1 MIQYFSIAL
10 LLVGVYGLL
19 TQKNVI
25 KLIVSLNILEVGINV
40 FIISVG
46 YVAGGAA
53 PILTS
58 RNNTSSLLYVDPLP
72 QALVLTSI
80 VIGVGVTAL
89 ALAFARRLH
98 AKYGTYNLDEMEDE
112 YDVS

>member
-10 LLVGVYGLL
+10 ILIGIYGLL
-19 TQKNVI
+19 TQKNTIRLVAA
-25 KLIVSLNILEVGINV
+25 LNIFDIGINV

-46 YVAGGAA
+46 YVRGGLP

-58 RNNTSSLLYVDPLP
+58 QANTSALLYVDPLP

-80 VIGVGVTAL
+80 VIGVGITAL
-89 ALAFARRLH
+89 ALALVRRLH
-98 AKYGTYNLDEMEDE
+98 KTYGTYNLDEMEGK
-112 YDVS
+112 

>member
-1 MIQYFSIAL
+1 MIQYFSLAL
-10 LLVGVYGLL
+10 VLVGIYGLM

-25 KLIVSLNILEVGINV
+25 KLIVSLNILEIGVNV

-46 YVAGGAA
+46 YVADGVA

-58 RNNTSSLLYVDPLP
+58 QNNTSALMYVDPLP

-89 ALAFARRLH
+89 ALALARKMYKEH
-98 AKYGTYNLDEMEDE
+98 GTYELSEMEGE
-112 YDVS
+112 

>member
-1 MIQYFSIAL
+1 MIQYFSLAL
-10 LLVGVYGLL
+10 VLIGIYGLM

-25 KLIVSLNILEVGINV
+25 KLIVSLNIMEIGVNV

-46 YVAGGAA
+46 YVAGGIA

-58 RNNTSSLLYVDPLP
+58 QNNTSALLYVDPLP

-89 ALAFARRLH
+89 ALALARKMYKR
-98 AKYGTYNLDEMEDE
+98 YGTYELSEMEGE
-112 YDVS
+112 Q

>member
-10 LLVGVYGLL
+10 LLVGIYGLL
-19 TQKNVI
+19 TQKNAIRLV
-25 KLIVSLNILEVGINV
+25 VALNIFEAGLNV

-46 YVAGGAA
+46 YVQGGLA

-58 RNNTSSLLYVDPLP
+58 QDSSSALLYVDPLP

-80 VIGVGVTAL
+80 VIGVGITAL
-89 ALAFARRLH
+89 ALALVRLMYKKH
-98 AKYGTYNLDEMEDE
+98 GTYELDEMEGK
-112 YDVS
+112 

>member
-10 LLVGVYGLL
+10 LLVGIYGLL

-40 FIISVG
+40 FIVSVG
-46 YVAGGAA
+46 YVAGGVA

-58 RNNTSSLLYVDPLP
+58 QNNTSSLLYVDPLP

-89 ALAFARRLH
+89 ALAFARKLH
-98 AKYGTYNLDEMEDE
+98 MKYGTYNLDEMEDE
-112 YDVS
+112 